1 MTAFSSLY
9 DELAIDTLTLCSR
22 LLGDHHHAEAAATE
36 TWLQVWQRAAT
47 FTESRTPARELI
59 LTLALNI
66 SRLRLRSLDLV
77 AMEGS
82 SMRRGPMAARDLSD
96 SCVL

>member
-66 SRLRLRSLDLV
+66 SRLRLRDLDLV
-77 AMEGS
+77 SVDGACIQ
-82 SMRRGPMAARDLSD
+82 RGPWAARNLSE
-96 SCVL
+96 SCVI